1 MNYFQY
7 KVKEPMGKIWALF
20 QRLGKLSEEEI
31 KGTRCEYL
39 HTMEIIR
46 SALAG
51 NILLTDDAIRG
62 FNLLAYENACKVNDK
77 NNVRGNVSKEL
88 FIVDTSGAEDESEK
102 VSFGDISERKLQR
115 LSDEFEDVIDSRTF
129 EQNLKW
135 LLGVR
140 NEYIVEYGVDV
151 VSLLTG
157 ALDGITEAKE
167 TLVNFAKKNKVF
179 LDVVSEIC
187 ESGDHEVLLERLS
200 LVI

>member
-88 FIVDTSGAEDESEK
+88 ALATYQSESCNACQM
-102 VSFGDISERKLQR
+102 SLMM
-115 LSDEFEDVIDSRTF
+115 
-129 EQNLKW
+129 
-135 LLGVR
+135 
-140 NEYIVEYGVDV
+140 
-151 VSLLTG
+151 LLTVEP
-157 ALDGITEAKE
+157 LNK
-167 TLVNFAKKNKVF
+167 TLSGYWV
-179 LDVVSEIC
+179 C
-187 ESGDHEVLLERLS
+187 EMST
-200 LVI
+200 